1 VLCIYGEAESD
12 SICPSLTGPAVTRE
26 QIGRGHHFSGQYA
39 QIAERILEFAKHAR
53 PVT

>member
-26 QIGRGHHFSGQYA
+26 QIGRGHHFSGRYA